1 MIDCM
6 ETCPKMQNARVPYTD
21 NMDQL
26 NQVMDLVSD
35 IVVIPGTQFRHP
47 HTISTIFW
55 GTHTDAEEEGVW
67 VNYYTKEEVS
77 QELLDNAIGGVSSSR
92 QSNCAIVGSIF
103 NGWMD
108 WKCQLLRNFLKE
120 FKNRLTAKST
130 LKLAGHGHSVTQ
142 ITLL

>member
-1 MIDCM
+1 
-6 ETCPKMQNARVPYTD
+6 MQNARVPYTD

-55 GTHTDAEEEGVW
+55 GTQTDAEEEGVW

-77 QELLDNAIGGVSSSR
+77 QELLDNAIGGVSSS
-92 QSNCAIVGSIF
+92 QKSNCAIVGSIF